1 LRSVLDDDDLGA
13 HDGFTMLLATLREDG
28 WSHLTMV
35 SVGEV
40 VVVDDMTLR
49 VAVWPGSTSAANI
62 AATGRVTVAAV
73 IPPTSYLVRVRTR
86 PLGMLETELAGRVA
100 AFEATV
106 AAAAAD
112 EAPYAVLE
120 SGVRYRLRDPESVL
134 RRWAEVRR
142 ALREATP

>member
-1 LRSVLDDDDLGA
+1 
-13 HDGFTMLLATLREDG
+13 
-28 WSHLTMV
+28 MV

-62 AATGRVTVAAV
+62 AATDRVTVAAV
-73 IPPTSYLVRVRTR
+73 IPPTSYLVRVQTR
-86 PLGMLETELAGRVA
+86 PLGLLETELAGRVA

-106 AAAAAD
+106 VAAAAD

-134 RRWAEVRR
+134 RRWGEVRR
-142 ALREATP
+142 ALREATS